1 MEKKVLVRS
10 LTFAAYFLAVFLL
23 FLFLLFPFER
33 IRSRIEA
40 EVRVRTPFEL
50 SIGRISPRFFNR
62 FALSDVL
69 LSDAEGR
76 VLFESPLVR
85 TKVSLFGLLR
95 GILKT
100 DLRADAY
107 GGELLVRLHQGGGR
121 NFFLVEAEELDL
133 AACPLLREHGFPLA
147 GKAGGTFEM
156 NSGEGKGRLWVKGL
170 AVRELKVQGFPV
182 PDLDFEQG
190 WIEGEIK
197 GDRLTVR
204 KLELEGKELTLRV
217 TGDAVLR
224 RTGLLNLL
232 VKLKP
237 SERLSREQSGYVALL
252 KNRDAEGFYQFS
264 LGGTVASPFPRL

>member
-1 MEKKVLVRS
+1 MEKKVLVRN
-10 LTFAAYFLAVFLL
+10 LTFAGYFLAVFLL

-33 IRSRIEA
+33 IKSRIEA
-40 EVRVRTPFEL
+40 EVRLRTPFEL
-50 SIGRISPRFFNR
+50 SIGRVSPRFINR

-85 TKVSLFGLLR
+85 TKVSLFALLR

-121 NFFLVEAEELDL
+121 NSFLVDADDLDL
-133 AACPLLREHGFPLA
+133 AAYPLLRERGFPLA

-156 NSGEGKGRLWVKGL
+156 DNSEGKGRLWVKGL
-170 AVRELKVQGFPV
+170 ALRELKVQGFSV

-197 GDRLTVR
+197 GDRLIVK
-204 KLELEGKELTLRV
+204 KLELDGKELTIRAA
-217 TGDAVLR
+217 GDVVLR
-224 RTGLLNLL
+224 RTGLLNLQMK
-232 VKLKP
+232 VKP
-237 SERLSREQSGYVALL
+237 SERLLREQSGYFALL
-252 KNRDAEGFYQFS
+252 KIRDAEGYYPFS
-264 LGGTVASPFPRL
+264 VGGTVAAPFPRL